1 MRVEVVPATSAD
13 VLAFCSP
20 DRPVYQMLKVDGT
33 PAAVGAL
40 YEAYGRTWAFL
51 DVKSPEIG
59 TARARL
65 VRALYRA
72 LRDHG
77 GPVYV
82 LCDAERFA
90 TAERLLDVLRFT
102 PTQET
107 HDGKRIWVW
116 QT

>member
-20 DRPVYQMLKVDGT
+20 ERPVYHMLKVDGV

-40 YEAYGRTWAFL
+40 YTAYGRTWAFL
-51 DVKSPEIG
+51 DVKPDEIG
-59 TARARL
+59 AARARL
-65 VRALYRA
+65 VRAVYRA
-72 LRDHG
+72 LLDHG

-82 LCDAERFA
+82 LCDADRYV